1 MSTEDEISEQPPVA
15 EPSSSR
21 KSSRNPRLSKFG
33 TKADLERGQGGLYWD
48 RPDVEAMKPY
58 SYQLGISVGRLFFI
72 HTTYYIGCARNL
84 TQHQERRYV
93 SPGKKQ
99 KESSSIRGAEEHGA
113 GMDMKVTNQKMA
125 VHHNSKRTPV
135 PGAVIETEQST
146 EQSPRVA
153 TSRYIVLGILNRAS
167 SIPNERL
174 VYLDID
180 GDLRKAIHSATVKL
194 LGWTSLLSLKRIAS
208 FGVYEVFM
216 GLLLPHS

>member
-1 MSTEDEISEQPPVA
+1 MSTEDEISEQPPGA

-48 RPDVEAMKPY
+48 RPDVEAMIPN
-58 SYQLGISVGRLFFI
+58 SYQLSISVGGLSFSR
-72 HTTYYIGCARNL
+72 TYNDIGCARSL
-84 TQHQERRYV
+84 TKHQEWRYV

-113 GMDMKVTNQKMA
+113 GIDMMVTNHKMA
-125 VHHNSKRTPV
+125 VHHNSKLAAIAGT
-135 PGAVIETEQST
+135 VIETEQST
-146 EQSPRVA
+146 EQCSRVT
-153 TSRYIVLGILNRAS
+153 TSRYIVLGIFNRAS

-174 VYLDID
+174 VHLDTD
-180 GDLRKAIHSATVKL
+180 GDLRKAVHSATVKL

-216 GLLLPHS
+216 DLLLPHS